1 MSYASQRGANPARSG
16 KLGDALM
23 RRTRL
28 AVLVLAA
35 AALSLPVSAQ
45 AGFLT
50 DVVKGTVKNG
60 ARHAKQTAKDAAQL
74 GGLVAGCVARRAV
87 GRQC

>member
-1 MSYASQRGANPARSG
+1 
-16 KLGDALM
+16 M
-23 RRTRL
+23 RRHCLT
-28 AVLVLAA
+28 VLVLSAVV
-35 AALSLPVSAQ
+35 LSLPVGGAQ
-45 AGFLT
+45 AGFFT
-50 DVVKGTVKNG
+50 DVAKGAVKNT

>member
-1 MSYASQRGANPARSG
+1 
-16 KLGDALM
+16 M

-28 AVLVLAA
+28 ALLVLAA
-35 AALSLPVSAQ
+35 TALSLPVGGAQ
-45 AGFLT
+45 AGFFT
-50 DVVKGTVKNG
+50 SVAKGALQNT
-60 ARHAKQTAKDAAQL
+60 ARHAKQSAKDAAQL

>member
-1 MSYASQRGANPARSG
+1 
-16 KLGDALM
+16 M

-28 AVLVLAA
+28 AMLVLAA
-35 AALSLPVSAQ
+35 AALSLPVGGAQ
-45 AGFLT
+45 AGFFT
-50 DVVKGTVKNG
+50 SVAKGAVKNA
-60 ARHAKQTAKDAAQL
+60 ARHAKQTTKDAAQL